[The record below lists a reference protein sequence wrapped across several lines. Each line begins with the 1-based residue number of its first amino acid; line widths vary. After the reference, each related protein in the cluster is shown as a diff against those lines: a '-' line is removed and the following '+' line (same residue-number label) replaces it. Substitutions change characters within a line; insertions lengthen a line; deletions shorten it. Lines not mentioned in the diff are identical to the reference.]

1 MRSAVRGAQRGAQ
14 TKGQGLGVL
23 DGKDEDMGVL
33 LGVPPKSSTFI
44 GFSIIN
50 HPTIGVPPF
59 QKNPCDVEF
68 NLHFSFDVKHN
79 FDTKPPAR
87 CARTGEF
94 R

>member
-50 HPTIGVPPF
+50 HPFWGTPF
-59 QKNPCDVEF
+59 EETPYHQNNPMNGMWVQ
-68 NLHFSFDVKHN
+68 
-79 FDTKPPAR
+79 
-87 CARTGEF
+87 
-94 R
+94 